1 MTGPAAHD
9 PGPQGPIDL
18 EVIADIA
25 CPWCYIAHR
34 RLDRILRT
42 SPEIAAVTTIRHR
55 AFLLQP
61 ELPAEGVDGP
71 AYFAAKF
78 GGPERVRLMRER
90 VIAAGASE
98 SIKFAFEKQLRAS
111 NTRLAH
117 RVVAVIQ
124 EGGAS
129 ATPTVDAL
137 FTGHFEEGLDVGDL
151 DAMLARMEASAALEG
166 TGLDGE
172 TIRAR
177 LAAGAGEAT
186 VTEDL
191 RFSGTIGVTGVPFII
206 ANRRVAISGAQPE
219 EAFRELL
226 AVANADLPAA

>member
-1 MTGPAAHD
+1 MTTAAV
-9 PGPQGPIDL
+9 PGPQGPVDL
-18 EVIADIA
+18 EIIADIA

-34 RLDRILRT
+34 RLERVLRA

-61 ELPAEGVDGP
+61 ELPPEGVDGP

-78 GGPERVRLMRER
+78 GGAERVRMMRER

-98 SIKFAFEKQLRAS
+98 SIAFAFEKQLRAS

-117 RVVAVIQ
+117 RVVAVVQ
-124 EGGAS
+124 EAGAS
-129 ATPTVDAL
+129 ATRTVDAL

-151 DAMLARMEASAALEG
+151 DAMLARLEASAALAG
-166 TGLDGE
+166 TGLDGA
-172 TIRAR
+172 TIQAR
-177 LAAGAGEAT
+177 LADGGGDAAVTDDLQFAGA
-186 VTEDL
+186 
-191 RFSGTIGVTGVPFII
+191 IGVTGVPFII
-206 ANRRVAISGAQPE
+206 ANKRVAFSGAQPE

-226 AVANADLPAA
+226 AIANSDLPAA